1 MSDAITRLDRVLAEI
16 DAANAEDPNRIEIDG
31 ESRPAELAYGERMS
45 EIQQQLYP
53 DASDE
58 LAIATRAQHLKR
70 WIIPRSDYPMDRK
83 GYLRW
88 RSELKRKHAE
98 LAGGIMERCGFDV
111 AAIERV
117 GALIRK
123 EGLKRDAES
132 QALEDVACVV
142 FLKHYFADF
151 AAKHDEEKL
160 IRILAKTW
168 RKMSQTGREAALAL
182 DMEADLS
189 QLVSKALEAKD

>member
-1 MSDAITRLDRVLAEI
+1 MGDAMSRLGRVLAEI
-16 DAANAEDPNRIEIDG
+16 DTANAEDPNRVDIDG
-31 ESRPAELAYGERMS
+31 ESRPAELVYGERMS

-70 WIIPRSDYPMDRK
+70 WIMPRSDYPMDRK

-98 LAGGIMERCGFDV
+98 LAGGIMEECGYSATQID
-111 AAIERV
+111 RV

-123 EGLKRDAES
+123 EGLKRDPEC
-132 QALEDVACVV
+132 QALEDIVCVV
-142 FLKHYFADF
+142 FLKYYFAQF
-151 AAKHDEEKL
+151 AAKHDDEKL
-160 IRILAKTW
+160 IRIVAKTW
-168 RKMSQTGREAALAL
+168 GKMSQKGHEAALAL
-182 DMEADLS
+182 DLEPELS
-189 QLVSKALEAKD
+189 RLVSKALEAGA